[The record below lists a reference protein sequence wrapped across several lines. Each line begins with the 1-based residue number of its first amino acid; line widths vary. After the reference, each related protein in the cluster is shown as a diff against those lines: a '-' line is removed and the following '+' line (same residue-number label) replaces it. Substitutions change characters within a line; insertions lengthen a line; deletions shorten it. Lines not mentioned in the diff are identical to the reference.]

1 MYRIIILPITEHVLR
16 ILSLNK
22 IVKILILDETN
33 EKFREALRKFY
44 YIFFNFRAQ
53 LFHYSLQDISV

>member
-1 MYRIIILPITEHVLR
+1 MYRIIILPITEHVS

-22 IVKILILDETN
+22 IVKILILDEMN

>member
-1 MYRIIILPITEHVLR
+1 MYRIILLPITEHVS

>member
-44 YIFFNFRAQ
+44 IFFNFRAQ

>member
-1 MYRIIILPITEHVLR
+1 MYRIIILPITEHVS